1 MKRVEFSKAAIADQD
16 SIIAYTVEHFGIKQA
31 RRLRANRLR
40 ANFERTLDALA
51 ANPNIGHTREDLDPE
66 GRSFRYLVTMNLFI
80 VVYQLTE
87 DSIQIVRILHGMRN
101 LAAEIERDTGSTQ
114 NETP

>member
-1 MKRVEFSKAAIADQD
+1 MKRIEVSKAAIADQD
-16 SIIAYTVEHFGIKQA
+16 LIIAYTVEHFGINQA
-31 RRLRANRLR
+31 RRLR

-51 ANPNIGHTREDLDPE
+51 ANPNIGRTHEELDPE
-66 GRSFRYLVTMNLFI
+66 GRSFRYLVTMNLFS
-80 VVYQLTE
+80 VVYQLTD

>member
-1 MKRVEFSKAAIADQD
+1 MKRIEVSKAAIADQD

-31 RRLRANRLR
+31 RRLRAN
-40 ANFERTLDALA
+40 FERALDALA

-80 VVYQLTE
+80 VVYQLTD